1 MAQLRASFQEELR
14 ELEELLDV
22 QADLVLRSVR
32 AAVEALVTRDPE
44 LADEVIAFDDD
55 IDEVYMRTQEAVELL
70 LARQTPVASDLRLVL
85 AILHSNVHLERMGDL
100 CTTIAKLTKLS
111 ADLPPDD
118 VLLTAFREMGERC
131 EEMIR
136 VALQSLH
143 RRDATLAE
151 SLIHLDELIDLSNR
165 RVVSRLLELGPEN
178 LEWGLRA
185 IVASRCLERIGDN
198 AVDIGER
205 AAFLATGEFREFTDA
220 SRDPRPL
227 T

>member
-1 MAQLRASFQEELR
+1 MAQLRATFQEELR

-22 QADLVLRSVR
+22 ESELVLRSVR
-32 AAVEALVTRDPE
+32 AAAEALVTRDPE

-55 IDEVYMRTQEAVELL
+55 IDEVYIRTQEAVELL

-136 VALQSLH
+136 VALESLH
-143 RRDATLAE
+143 KRDAKLAE

>member
-1 MAQLRASFQEELR
+1 VPQLRASFQEELR
-14 ELEELLDV
+14 ELEELLDIE
-22 QADLVLRSVR
+22 AELVLRSVR
-32 AAVEALVTRDPE
+32 GAVEALVTGDTE

-55 IDEVYMRTQEAVELL
+55 IDDVYMRTQEAVELL

-131 EEMIR
+131 EEMIGI
-136 VALQSLH
+136 ALRSLH
-143 RRDATLAE
+143 ERDATLAE
-151 SLIHLDELIDLSNR
+151 SLIQLDELIDLSNR

-185 IVASRCLERIGDN
+185 ILVSRCLERIGDN

-227 T
+227 M

>member
-1 MAQLRASFQEELR
+1 MPQMRASFQEDLR
-14 ELEELLDV
+14 ELEQLLDTE
-22 QADLVLRSVR
+22 AELVLRSVR
-32 AAVEALVTRDPE
+32 AAVEAIVARDSE

-55 IDEVYMRTQEAVELL
+55 IDDVYMRTQEAVELL

-131 EEMIR
+131 EEMIGI
-136 VALQSLH
+136 ALRSLH
-143 RRDATLAE
+143 ERDATLAE
-151 SLIHLDELIDLSNR
+151 SLIQLDELIDLSNR

-185 IVASRCLERIGDN
+185 ILVSRCLERIGDN

-227 T
+227 M

>member
-1 MAQLRASFQEELR
+1 MPELRASFQEDLR
-14 ELEELLDV
+14 ELEELLDTESE
-22 QADLVLRSVR
+22 LVLRSLR
-32 AAVEALVTRDPE
+32 GAVEAIVTHDAE

-55 IDEVYMRTQEAVELL
+55 IDDVYIRTQEAIELL

-85 AILHSNVHLERMGDL
+85 AILHSNVHLERIGDL

-111 ADLPPDD
+111 ADLPSDE

-131 EEMIR
+131 EEMVR
-136 VALQSLH
+136 VALRSLH
-143 RRDATLAE
+143 ERDATLAE
-151 SLIHLDELIDLSNR
+151 SLIHLDEMIDLSNR

-185 IVASRCLERIGDN
+185 ILVSRCLERIGDN

-227 T
+227 M

>member
-1 MAQLRASFQEELR
+1 MPQMRASFQEDLR
-14 ELEELLDV
+14 ELEQLLDTESE
-22 QADLVLRSVR
+22 LVLRSVR
-32 AAVEALVTRDPE
+32 AAVEAIVARDSE

-55 IDEVYMRTQEAVELL
+55 IDDVYMRTQEAVELL

-111 ADLPPDD
+111 ADLPPDE

-131 EEMIR
+131 EEMIGI
-136 VALQSLH
+136 ALRSLH
-143 RRDATLAE
+143 ERDATLAE
-151 SLIHLDELIDLSNR
+151 SLIQLDELIDLSNR

-185 IVASRCLERIGDN
+185 ILVSRCLERIGDN

-227 T
+227 M

>member
-1 MAQLRASFQEELR
+1 
-14 ELEELLDV
+14 
-22 QADLVLRSVR
+22 
-32 AAVEALVTRDPE
+32 
-44 LADEVIAFDDD
+44 
-55 IDEVYMRTQEAVELL
+55 
-70 LARQTPVASDLRLVL
+70 
-85 AILHSNVHLERMGDL
+85 MGDL

-136 VALQSLH
+136 VALESLH
-143 RRDATLAE
+143 KRDAKLAE

>member
-1 MAQLRASFQEELR
+1 MPELRASFQEDLR
-14 ELEELLDV
+14 ELEELLD
-22 QADLVLRSVR
+22 AESELVLRSVR
-32 AAVEALVTRDPE
+32 AAVEALVTRDSE

-55 IDEVYMRTQEAVELL
+55 IDAVYMRTQEAVELL

-136 VALQSLH
+136 IALRSLH
-143 RRDATLAE
+143 ERDASLAE
-151 SLIHLDELIDLSNR
+151 SLIQLDELIDLSNR

-185 IVASRCLERIGDN
+185 ILVSRCLERIGDN

-227 T
+227 M

>member
-1 MAQLRASFQEELR
+1 MPELRASFQEELR
-14 ELEELLDV
+14 GLENALDV
-22 QADLVLRSVR
+22 QAELVLRSLGG
-32 AAVEALVTRDPE
+32 AVEALVAGDVE

-55 IDEVYMRTQEAVELL
+55 IDDVYLRTEQAIEQL

-85 AILHSNVHLERMGDL
+85 AILHSNLHLERMGDL

-111 ADLPPDD
+111 VDLPSDE
-118 VLLTAFREMGERC
+118 VLLDAFREMGQRG

-143 RRDATLAE
+143 ARDAELAE
-151 SLIHLDELIDLSNR
+151 TLIDLDELIDRSNR
-165 RVVSRLLELGPEN
+165 RVVSRLLELGPES

-185 IVASRCLERIGDN
+185 IVASRCLERVGDHS
-198 AVDIGER
+198 VDIGEQ

-220 SRDPRPL
+220 SHDPRPL
-227 T
+227 E

>member
-14 ELEELLDV
+14 ELEEMLDV
-22 QADLVLRSVR
+22 ESELVLRSVR
-32 AAVEALVTRDPE
+32 AAVEALVTRDSE

-55 IDEVYMRTQEAVELL
+55 IDDVYIRTQEAVELL

-111 ADLPPDD
+111 ADLPPDE

-131 EEMIR
+131 EEMIQI
-136 VALQSLH
+136 ALESLH
-143 RRDATLAE
+143 KRDANLAE

-227 T
+227 G